1 MAVFGRRKKG
11 ADAAQDAATSE
22 EVEPTTTADDASTD
36 VDDLDAG
43 DLDADAVDL
52 DEPSVEDDEAARRR
66 RSKLRPRE
74 EVDLSDGPFD
84 SASAP
89 TRDEMDFGS
98 LRLVPT
104 ADIELRLDVDETS
117 QTLTGMTAVFGEAG
131 TSAVQLQV
139 FAAPKTTG
147 VWYGIRREIAEAI
160 VAGGGT
166 AEEVDG
172 PLGTEL
178 HVRMPSQGPD
188 GRTTFSPARFVGVD
202 GPRWFLRA
210 VLSGDAAI
218 DDGAAARAMDF
229 VRTVVV
235 HRGSDPRAPR
245 ELLELTLPPELMAQ
259 AQASAQEHEQHTDA
273 PTVGPLER
281 GPEIAETR

>member
-1 MAVFGRRKKG
+1 MFRELLAKRRLSFQTSLQN
-11 ADAAQDAATSE
+11 ADRERRAESWNARWTGCAACSPAHPDRSW
-22 EVEPTTTADDASTD
+22 
-36 VDDLDAG
+36 
-43 DLDADAVDL
+43 
-52 DEPSVEDDEAARRR
+52 RRR
-66 RSKLRPRE
+66 RQVTQKGVESGAVGGRHRGG
-74 EVDLSDGPFD
+74 DD
-84 SASAP
+84 A
-89 TRDEMDFGS
+89 
-98 LRLVPT
+98 
-104 ADIELRLDVDETS
+104 DVDRITHH
-117 QTLTGMTAVFGEAG
+117 VFGDAC

-178 HVRMPSQGPD
+178 RVRMPSQGPD

-210 VLSGDAAI
+210 VLSGDAAT
-218 DDGAAARAMDF
+218 DDEAAARAMEF

-245 ELLELTLPPELMAQ
+245 ELLELALPPELMAQ

-281 GPEIAETR
+281 GPEITETR

>member
-52 DEPSVEDDEAARRR
+52 DEPSAEDDEAARRR

-218 DDGAAARAMDF
+218 DDEAASRAMEF

>member
-74 EVDLSDGPFD
+74 EVDLSDGPYD

-104 ADIELRLDVDETS
+104 EDIELRLDVDETS
-117 QTLTGMTAVFGEAG
+117 QTLTGMTAVFGEVG

-160 VAGGGT
+160 VAGGGA

>member
-11 ADAAQDAATSE
+11 ADAAKDAATSE
-22 EVEPTTTADDASTD
+22 EVEPTTPADDASTD
-36 VDDLDAG
+36 VDDLD
-43 DLDADAVDL
+43 DFDL
-52 DEPSVEDDEAARRR
+52 DEPSAEDDEAARRR

-74 EVDLSDGPFD
+74 EVDLSDGPYD

-117 QTLTGMTAVFGEAG
+117 QTLTGLTAVFGEAG

-218 DDGAAARAMDF
+218 DDEAAARAMEF

-281 GPEIAETR
+281 GPEITETR

>member
-11 ADAAQDAATSE
+11 ADAAKDAATSE
-22 EVEPTTTADDASTD
+22 EVEPTTPADDASTD

-52 DEPSVEDDEAARRR
+52 DEPSAEDDEAARRR

-74 EVDLSDGPFD
+74 EVDLSDGPYD

-210 VLSGDAAI
+210 VLSGDAAT
-218 DDGAAARAMDF
+218 DDDAAARAMEF

-245 ELLELTLPPELMAQ
+245 ELLELALPPELMAQ

-281 GPEIAETR
+281 GPEITETR

>member
-52 DEPSVEDDEAARRR
+52 DEPSAEDDEAARRR

-210 VLSGDAAI
+210 VLSGDAAT
-218 DDGAAARAMDF
+218 DDEAASRAMEF

-281 GPEIAETR
+281 GPEITETR

>member
-74 EVDLSDGPFD
+74 EVDLSDGPYD

-104 ADIELRLDVDETS
+104 EDIELRLDVDETS
-117 QTLTGMTAVFGEAG
+117 QTLTGMTAVFGEVS

-218 DDGAAARAMDF
+218 DDEAASRAMEF

>member
-74 EVDLSDGPFD
+74 EVDLSDGPYD

-104 ADIELRLDVDETS
+104 EDIELRLDVDETS
-117 QTLTGMTAVFGEAG
+117 QTLTGMTAVFGEVG

>member
-11 ADAAQDAATSE
+11 ADAAKDAATSE
-22 EVEPTTTADDASTD
+22 EVEPTTPADDASTD

-52 DEPSVEDDEAARRR
+52 DEPSAEDDEAARRR

-74 EVDLSDGPFD
+74 EVDLSDGPYD

-218 DDGAAARAMDF
+218 DDEAAARAMEF

-245 ELLELTLPPELMAQ
+245 ELLELALPPELMAQ

-281 GPEIAETR
+281 GPEITETR

>member
-11 ADAAQDAATSE
+11 ADAAKDAATSE
-22 EVEPTTTADDASTD
+22 EVEPTTPADDASTD
-36 VDDLDAG
+36 VDDLD
-43 DLDADAVDL
+43 DFDL
-52 DEPSVEDDEAARRR
+52 DEPSAEDDEAVRRR

-74 EVDLSDGPFD
+74 EVDLSDGPYD

-104 ADIELRLDVDETS
+104 EDIELRLDVDETS

-218 DDGAAARAMDF
+218 DDEAAARAMEF

-281 GPEIAETR
+281 GPEITETR

>member
-43 DLDADAVDL
+43 DLDAEAVDL
-52 DEPSVEDDEAARRR
+52 DEPSAEDDEAVRRR

-210 VLSGDAAI
+210 VLSGDAAT
-218 DDGAAARAMDF
+218 DDEAAARAMEF

-273 PTVGPLER
+273 STVGPLER
-281 GPEIAETR
+281 GPEITETR

>member
-1 MAVFGRRKKG
+1 
-11 ADAAQDAATSE
+11 
-22 EVEPTTTADDASTD
+22 
-36 VDDLDAG
+36 
-43 DLDADAVDL
+43 
-52 DEPSVEDDEAARRR
+52 
-66 RSKLRPRE
+66 
-74 EVDLSDGPFD
+74 
-84 SASAP
+84 
-89 TRDEMDFGS
+89 MDFGS

-210 VLSGDAAI
+210 VLSGDAAT
-218 DDGAAARAMDF
+218 DDDAAARAMEF

-245 ELLELTLPPELMAQ
+245 ELLELALPPELMAQ

-281 GPEIAETR
+281 GPEITETR

>member
-43 DLDADAVDL
+43 DLDADAVDV
-52 DEPSVEDDEAARRR
+52 DEPSAEDDEAVRRR

-74 EVDLSDGPFD
+74 EVDLSDGPYD

-210 VLSGDAAI
+210 VLSGDAAT
-218 DDGAAARAMDF
+218 DDDAAARAMEF

>member
-43 DLDADAVDL
+43 DLDAEAVDL
-52 DEPSVEDDEAARRR
+52 DEPSAEDDEAARRR

-210 VLSGDAAI
+210 VLSGDAAT
-218 DDGAAARAMDF
+218 DDEAAARAMEF

-273 PTVGPLER
+273 STVGPLER
-281 GPEIAETR
+281 GPEITETR

>member
-11 ADAAQDAATSE
+11 ADAAKDAATSE
-22 EVEPTTTADDASTD
+22 EVEPTTPADDASTD
-36 VDDLDAG
+36 IDDLD
-43 DLDADAVDL
+43 DFDL
-52 DEPSVEDDEAARRR
+52 DEPSAEDDEAARRR

-74 EVDLSDGPFD
+74 EVDLSDGPYD

-104 ADIELRLDVDETS
+104 EDIELRLDVDETS

-210 VLSGDAAI
+210 VLSGDAAT
-218 DDGAAARAMDF
+218 DDDAAARAMEF

-245 ELLELTLPPELMAQ
+245 ELLELALPPELMAQ

-281 GPEIAETR
+281 GPEITETR

>member
-11 ADAAQDAATSE
+11 ADAAKDAATSE
-22 EVEPTTTADDASTD
+22 EVEPTTPADDASTD
-36 VDDLDAG
+36 VDDLD
-43 DLDADAVDL
+43 DFDL
-52 DEPSVEDDEAARRR
+52 DEPSAEDDEAARRR

-74 EVDLSDGPFD
+74 EVDLSDGPYD

-117 QTLTGMTAVFGEAG
+117 QTLTGLTAVFGEAG

-147 VWYGIRREIAEAI
+147 VWYGVRREIAEAI

-178 HVRMPSQGPD
+178 RVRMPSQGPD

-210 VLSGDAAI
+210 VLSGDAAT
-218 DDGAAARAMDF
+218 DDGAAARAMEF

-245 ELLELTLPPELMAQ
+245 ELLELALPPELMAQ

>member
-22 EVEPTTTADDASTD
+22 EVEPTTPADDASTD
-36 VDDLDAG
+36 VDDLD
-43 DLDADAVDL
+43 DFDL
-52 DEPSVEDDEAARRR
+52 DEPSAEDDEAARRR

-210 VLSGDAAI
+210 VLSGDAAT
-218 DDGAAARAMDF
+218 DDGAAARAMEF

>member
-43 DLDADAVDL
+43 DLDADAVDV
-52 DEPSVEDDEAARRR
+52 DEPSAEDDEAVRRR

-74 EVDLSDGPFD
+74 EVDLSDGPYD

-104 ADIELRLDVDETS
+104 EDIELRLDVDETS

-131 TSAVQLQV
+131 TSAVHLQV

-218 DDGAAARAMDF
+218 DDEAASRAMEF

-273 PTVGPLER
+273 STVGPLER
-281 GPEIAETR
+281 GPEITETR

>member
-22 EVEPTTTADDASTD
+22 EVEPTTPADDASTD
-36 VDDLDAG
+36 VDDLD
-43 DLDADAVDL
+43 DFDL
-52 DEPSVEDDEAARRR
+52 DEPSAEDDEAARRR

-210 VLSGDAAI
+210 VLSGDAAT
-218 DDGAAARAMDF
+218 DDEAAARAMEF

-273 PTVGPLER
+273 STVGPLER
-281 GPEIAETR
+281 GPEITETR

>member
-11 ADAAQDAATSE
+11 ADAAKDAATIE
-22 EVEPTTTADDASTD
+22 EVEPTTPADDASTD
-36 VDDLDAG
+36 VDDLD
-43 DLDADAVDL
+43 DFDL
-52 DEPSVEDDEAARRR
+52 DEPSAEDDEAARRR

-218 DDGAAARAMDF
+218 DDGAAARAMEF

-281 GPEIAETR
+281 GPEITETR

>member
-11 ADAAQDAATSE
+11 ADAAKDAATSE
-22 EVEPTTTADDASTD
+22 EVEPTTPADDASTD
-36 VDDLDAG
+36 VDDLD
-43 DLDADAVDL
+43 DFDL
-52 DEPSVEDDEAARRR
+52 DEPSAEDDEAARRR

-74 EVDLSDGPFD
+74 EVDLSDGPYD

-210 VLSGDAAI
+210 VLSGDAAT
-218 DDGAAARAMDF
+218 DDGAAARAMEF

>member
-43 DLDADAVDL
+43 DLDADAVDV
-52 DEPSVEDDEAARRR
+52 DEPSAEDDEAVRRR

-74 EVDLSDGPFD
+74 EVDLSDGPYD

-104 ADIELRLDVDETS
+104 EDIELRLDVDETS

-218 DDGAAARAMDF
+218 DDEAASRAMEF

-259 AQASAQEHEQHTDA
+259 AQASAREHEQHTDA

-281 GPEIAETR
+281 GPEITETR

>member
-11 ADAAQDAATSE
+11 ADAAKDAATSE
-22 EVEPTTTADDASTD
+22 EVEPTTPADDASTD
-36 VDDLDAG
+36 IDDLD
-43 DLDADAVDL
+43 DFDL
-52 DEPSVEDDEAARRR
+52 DEPSAEDDEAVRRR

-74 EVDLSDGPFD
+74 EVDLSDGPYD

-117 QTLTGMTAVFGEAG
+117 QTLTGLTAVFGEAG

-210 VLSGDAAI
+210 VLSGDAAT
-218 DDGAAARAMDF
+218 DDDAAARAMEF

-281 GPEIAETR
+281 GPEITETR

>member
-52 DEPSVEDDEAARRR
+52 DEPSAEDDEAARRR

-74 EVDLSDGPFD
+74 EVDLSDGPYD

-104 ADIELRLDVDETS
+104 EDIELRLDVDETS

-210 VLSGDAAI
+210 VLSGDAAT
-218 DDGAAARAMDF
+218 DDEAASRAMEF

-281 GPEIAETR
+281 GPEITETR

>member
-11 ADAAQDAATSE
+11 ADAAQDVAPSE
-22 EVEPTTTADDASTD
+22 EVEPTTPADDDSTD

-52 DEPSVEDDEAARRR
+52 DEPSAEDDEAARRR

-104 ADIELRLDVDETS
+104 ADIVLRLDVDETS

-210 VLSGDAAI
+210 VLSGDAAT
-218 DDGAAARAMDF
+218 DDEAAARAMEF

-281 GPEIAETR
+281 GPEITETR

>member
-22 EVEPTTTADDASTD
+22 EVEPTTPADDASTD
-36 VDDLDAG
+36 VDDLD
-43 DLDADAVDL
+43 DFDL
-52 DEPSVEDDEAARRR
+52 DEPSAEDDEAARRR

-74 EVDLSDGPFD
+74 EVDLSDGPYD

-218 DDGAAARAMDF
+218 DDDAAARAMGF

-273 PTVGPLER
+273 STVGPLER
-281 GPEIAETR
+281 GPEITETR

>member
-11 ADAAQDAATSE
+11 ADAAKDAATSE
-22 EVEPTTTADDASTD
+22 EVEPTTPADDASTD

-52 DEPSVEDDEAARRR
+52 DEPSAEDDEAARRR

-104 ADIELRLDVDETS
+104 EDIELRLDVDETS

-210 VLSGDAAI
+210 VLSGDAAT
-218 DDGAAARAMDF
+218 DDEAAARAMEF

-281 GPEIAETR
+281 GPEITETR

>member
-52 DEPSVEDDEAARRR
+52 DEPSAEDDEAARRR

-104 ADIELRLDVDETS
+104 EDIELRLDVDETS

-210 VLSGDAAI
+210 VLSGDAAT
-218 DDGAAARAMDF
+218 DDEAAARAMEF

-281 GPEIAETR
+281 GPEITETR

>member
-11 ADAAQDAATSE
+11 ADAAKDAATSE

-52 DEPSVEDDEAARRR
+52 DEPSAEDDEAARRR

-74 EVDLSDGPFD
+74 EVDLSDGPYD

-104 ADIELRLDVDETS
+104 EDIELRLDVDETS

-178 HVRMPSQGPD
+178 HVRMPGQGPD

-210 VLSGDAAI
+210 VLSGDAAT
-218 DDGAAARAMDF
+218 DDDAAARAMEF

>member
-11 ADAAQDAATSE
+11 ADAAKDAATSE

-52 DEPSVEDDEAARRR
+52 DEPSAEDDEAARRR

-74 EVDLSDGPFD
+74 EVDLSDGPYD

-178 HVRMPSQGPD
+178 HVRMPGQGPD

-210 VLSGDAAI
+210 VLSGDAAT
-218 DDGAAARAMDF
+218 DDEAAARAMEF

-281 GPEIAETR
+281 GPEITETR

>member
-11 ADAAQDAATSE
+11 ADAAKDAATSE
-22 EVEPTTTADDASTD
+22 EVEPTTPADDASTD

-52 DEPSVEDDEAARRR
+52 DEPSAEDDEAARRR

-210 VLSGDAAI
+210 VLSGDAAT
-218 DDGAAARAMDF
+218 DGEAAARAMEF

-273 PTVGPLER
+273 STVGPLER
-281 GPEIAETR
+281 GPEITETR